1 MARHPRFP
9 RPPYPSCPPRL
20 ALLVLLALAAAA
32 GCRTADSL
40 REALS
45 PPPWE
50 RYAAALRD
58 AGLDGSEVGRAWFA
72 AADRALADPPLAR
85 PPAEEVLYFD
95 PAAPTAAGWRLELRR
110 GQRLTVAATPQPGLG
125 GRLFVDLF
133 RAPDPATAPGGE
145 PERAGWAGEGEPLE
159 LEVRRDGAYLL
170 RLQPELLAGGRWT
183 VRLRVEG
190 SLTFPVE
197 GADAG
202 AIGSTFGDS
211 RDGGRRR
218 HLGVDIFA
226 PRGTP
231 ALAAA
236 DGLVRAG
243 TNELGGKVVWL
254 YASDLG
260 LTFYYAHLDRQLA
273 RTGARV
279 KAGEPVG
286 RVGNTGNARAT
297 RPHLHFGIYDDGAVD
312 PFPFLWRPRGGAA
325 PLAVAVE
332 ALGHRRRIAGRLV
345 RLRGG
350 PGTDTPIRREMD
362 GGTLVE
368 VRGATAEWYRVGLPD
383 GAAGYVA
390 GRLTEPAERPL
401 ARLRAPD
408 GGLLLARP
416 DPAAPAVAAL
426 PAGGEVAVLGVFAG
440 FRWVEAAGRRGWL
453 PAALLAG

>member
-1 MARHPRFP
+1 MNRSGRATPW
-9 RPPYPSCPPRL
+9 
-20 ALLVLLALAAAA
+20 LLGLLALAAAA
-32 GCRTADSL
+32 VACRTADSL
-40 REALS
+40 REVLS

-50 RYAAALRD
+50 SYASSLRD

-72 AADRALADPPLAR
+72 AAGRALAEPPLAR
-85 PPAEEVLYFD
+85 PPADEVLYFD

-133 RAPDPATAPGGE
+133 RAPDPGAAPAE
-145 PERAGWAGEGEPLE
+145 PERAGWAEEGEPLE
-159 LEVRRDGAYLL
+159 YAVRRDGAYLV

-197 GADAG
+197 GADAS
-202 AIGSTFGDS
+202 AIGSTFGDP

-226 PRGTP
+226 PRGTL
-231 ALAAA
+231 ALAAT

-243 TNELGGKVVWL
+243 TNELGGNVVWL
-254 YASDLG
+254 YAADLG
-260 LTFYYAHLDRQLA
+260 LSFYYAHLDRQLA

-297 RPHLHFGIYDDGAVD
+297 RPHLHFGIYAEGAVD
-312 PFPFLWRPRGGAA
+312 PYPYLWRPAGGPP
-325 PLAVAVE
+325 PLAVDAD
-332 ALGHRRRIAGRLV
+332 ALGSLRRIAGRLV

-350 PGTDTPIRREMD
+350 PGTDTPIRREMEGD
-362 GGTLVE
+362 TVVE

-401 ARLRAPD
+401 ARVRAPD
-408 GGLLLARP
+408 GGVLLARP
-416 DPAAPAVAAL
+416 EAAAPAVAAL
-426 PAGGEVAVLGVFAG
+426 PPGGEVAVLGVFVG